1 VQLNPIHE
9 QFVELICAWGRE
21 HLREFPW
28 RSSESPLEILV
39 AEVLLQ
45 RTPAQRVEE
54 RFIQFRDRVLSVG
67 ASHLR
72 DQTKREFRDLGLGKR
87 IDWLLDSLQII
98 EKEYSG
104 RVPDSVEDLL
114 LLPGVGRYTANAVLC
129 LAYGKPVPL
138 VDANVIRILTRVFGL
153 SVQKQSRPESEVVAL
168 AASLVPHDYARLYN
182 LSMVDHGALICR
194 KKPLCTQCPLVHLC
208 DYYRRCR
215 PADG

>member
-1 VQLNPIHE
+1 MQLNPRQE
-9 QFVELICAWGRE
+9 QFVELICAWGRK

-28 RSSESPLEILV
+28 RNSESPLEILV

-67 ASHLR
+67 ASHRR
-72 DQTKREFRDLGLGKR
+72 DQIKREFRDLGLGKR
-87 IDWLLDSLQII
+87 IDWLLDALQII

-104 RVPDSVEDLL
+104 RVPDAVEDLV

-129 LAYGKPVPL
+129 LAYGRPVPM

-153 SVQKQSRPESEVVAL
+153 SVHQQSKPGSEVVAL
-168 AASLVPHDYARLYN
+168 AASLVPHDCARLYN
-182 LSMVDHGALICR
+182 LSMVDYGALICR
-194 KKPLCTQCPLVHLC
+194 KKPLCDDCPLVHLC
-208 DYYRRCR
+208 LYYMCSR